1 LLRPLAL
8 FVAVLGLAGPA
19 AALEGAAVSTP
30 NVEARLVAE
39 TDGVQPGG
47 TVTVALRLRIREH
60 WHTYWLNPG
69 DSGEPTSIDWT
80 LPEGVTAGALQF
92 PYPHRIEVG
101 PLVNF
106 GYDGTVLHLADIKVP
121 DDAAPGTTVPLK
133 ADAVW
138 LVCDDICI
146 PEEASL
152 TLDLPV
158 AAAPPAADPAYA
170 AEFAATRAMLP
181 TPSPWPAVFALQ
193 DGALALALDAPDL
206 AKAGLAAAVL
216 FPMSAGHIKNAAPQ
230 TLEVRAGRLVIA
242 AEAGRHFATPEKAAK
257 VAAIPA
263 VVVLTGQDGQTR
275 AFELTATPGPVPP
288 PAAAAGRDGAL
299 PLWTA
304 LAFAFL
310 GGLILN
316 LMPCVFPVLSMKA
329 LALAKKGGGDLGG
342 ARAGGLAYTAGVVLS
357 FLALGGA
364 LLALRGAGEAV
375 GWGFQLQ
382 SPPVVA
388 GLALLFFAIGLN
400 LMGVFEV
407 GTRLQAAGAA
417 RTGGGLVGSFLTGI
431 LAAIVAAPCTAP
443 FMGGA
448 IFTALTQPVP
458 VALAIF
464 GALGLGMAAPYLAL
478 TLSPGLVRLMPKP
491 GLWMVRLKQV
501 LAFPMFGSAA
511 WLVWVLALSA
521 GPQALALVLAAI
533 IVAGFAL
540 WLWGVIQQSGGGWV
554 VRGAAASAALAVVAA
569 LVVIPGLAAPAATA
583 ASDTGAGP
591 RWEAYSPARLD
602 SLRAEGRPVFVNLT
616 AAWCV
621 TCLVNEEVAL
631 SSAGL
636 AAAFQKAGIV
646 YLKGDWTNRDADISR
661 LLEAHGRAGV
671 PLYLYFAP
679 GAAEPAILPQ
689 LLTESIV
696 MDALG
701 LVSPPS
707 S

>member
-1 LLRPLAL
+1 LRRLLVL
-8 FVAVLGLAGPA
+8 FVAALGLAGAA
-19 AALEGAAVSTP
+19 AALEGAAVRTP

-39 TDGVQPGG
+39 TDGVRPGG
-47 TVTVALRLRIREH
+47 TVTLALRLQIREH

-69 DSGEPTSIDWT
+69 DSGEPTAIDWT
-80 LPEGVTAGALQF
+80 LPDGVAAGPLQF
-92 PYPHRIEVG
+92 PYPSRIEVG

-106 GYDGTVLHLADIKVP
+106 GYGGTVLHLADLTAP
-121 DDAAPGTTVPLK
+121 ADAAPGTTIPLK
-133 ADAVW
+133 AHAVW

-158 AAAPPAADPAYA
+158 LAAPAPADA
-170 AEFAATRAMLP
+170 AHASEFAATRAALP
-181 TPSPWPAVFALQ
+181 APSPWPAAFALQ
-193 DGALALALDAPDL
+193 NGTLAIALDAPEL
-206 AKAGLAAAVL
+206 ARANLAAAIL
-216 FPMSAGHIKNAAPQ
+216 FPAAAGYIKNAAPQ
-230 TLEVRAGRLVIA
+230 TVDIRDGRLVIA

-263 VVVLTGQDGQTR
+263 VLVLTGQDGQTR
-275 AFELTATPGPVPP
+275 AFELTATPGPVPA
-288 PAAAAGRDGAL
+288 PAAPREGAL
-299 PLWTA
+299 SLWTA
-304 LAFAFL
+304 LGFAFL

-329 LALAKKGGGDLGG
+329 LALAKKGGGDLAG
-342 ARAGGLAYTAGVVLS
+342 ARAGGFAYTAGVVLS

-364 LLALRGAGEAV
+364 LVALRGAGEAV

-382 SPPVVA
+382 SPLVVA
-388 GLALLFFAIGLN
+388 ALALVFFAIGLN

-407 GTRLQAAGAA
+407 GTRLQTAGGA
-417 RTGGGLVGSFLTGI
+417 RTGEGLAGSFLTGV
-431 LAAIVAAPCTAP
+431 LAAVVAAPCTAP

-458 VALAIF
+458 VALTIF
-464 GALGLGMAAPYLAL
+464 AALGLGMAAPYLAL

-511 WLVWVLALSA
+511 WLVWVLSLSA
-521 GPQALALVLAAI
+521 GPQALALVLAAFV
-533 IVAGFAL
+533 VAGFAL
-540 WLWGVIQQSGGGWV
+540 WLWGVIQQSGGGWMA
-554 VRGAAASAALAVVAA
+554 RGAAASAALAVLAA
-569 LVVIPGLAAPAATA
+569 LAILPGLAAPAASA
-583 ASDTGAGP
+583 ASEPGSGP
-591 RWEAYSPARLD
+591 KWEAYTPARLD
-602 SLRAEGRPVFVNLT
+602 ALRAEGKPVFVNLT

-631 SSAGL
+631 SSPRL
-636 AAAFQKAGIV
+636 AAAFEKAGIV

-689 LLTESIV
+689 FLTEGIV
-696 MDALG
+696 TDALG
-701 LVSPPS
+701 LPPPPAA
-707 S
+707 